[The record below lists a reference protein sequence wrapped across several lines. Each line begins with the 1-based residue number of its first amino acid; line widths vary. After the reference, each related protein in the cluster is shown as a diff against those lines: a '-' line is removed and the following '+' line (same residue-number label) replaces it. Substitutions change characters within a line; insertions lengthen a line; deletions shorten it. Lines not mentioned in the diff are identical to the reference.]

1 MELVGI
7 LSKGGAR
14 PFPQNSQSFHR
25 TSGATDRQ
33 SGGKLAIPERLVA
46 KWLDFVAHPSPS

>member
-7 LSKGGAR
+7 LSKGER
-14 PFPQNSQSFHR
+14 STFPQNSQSFHT

-33 SGGKLAIPERLVA
+33 SGGKLATPKGWWQMANV
-46 KWLDFVAHPSPS
+46 VAHRSRS